1 MNMFYRSIG
10 VSKQAVH
17 QQVKRQQEFDVKLA
31 ALIMDADELRRE
43 HPGCGVEKMY
53 YTLKPNFIGRDN
65 FIEIFMQLGYRLNI
79 KKNYKRTTIASKI
92 YFPNVIKGMKIS
104 SPSALWQSDLTYI
117 PIEDKFY
124 YAVFIIDVYTKK
136 IVGFSVSDH
145 MRASANLKA
154 LKMALKN
161 NQPPKVHH
169 SDRGSQYTSRDYI
182 DLLKAHNSTISMG
195 ASAQENA
202 YAERI
207 NRTIKNDYIQYW
219 NPKNFEQLK
228 RFIKKAVN
236 HYNTKRPH
244 NAIGKMSPEKFE
256 EYWRQNMNINKPIL
270 NIFNNE
276 ILNNNTVNSS

>member
-17 QQVKRQQEFDVKLA
+17 QQAKRQQEFDVKLA

-104 SPSALWQSDLTYI
+104 SPSVLWQSDLTYI

-244 NAIGKMSPEKFE
+244 NAIGRMSPEKFE

-276 ILNNNTVNSS
+276 ILNNNTVNSI

>member
-1 MNMFYRSIG
+1 MFYRSIG

-17 QQVKRQQEFDVKLA
+17 QQAKRQQEFDVKLA

-104 SPSALWQSDLTYI
+104 SPSVLWQSDLTYI

-244 NAIGKMSPEKFE
+244 NAIGRMSPEKFE

-276 ILNNNTVNSS
+276 ILNNNTVNSI